1 MTFQMILLVAV
12 FLLFILYS
20 YHTAQDNLR
29 TASDNLLQI
38 YGRELSNKLD
48 NSDILLEGLI
58 YENTDYDML
67 QSGKESERYYAS
79 IKLKKVIEDSIS
91 YQKYEDAVVIAE
103 SQYGTMLDEE
113 SASVDLTQKNA
124 LRAFT
129 LDYAGRKNVKS
140 EWNVGKIGDRYY
152 VYRMFVWQGRAVGI
166 FSLVDNFM
174 KLSADSDVSG
184 VSFFLTDKAQTI
196 WGKYGKDN
204 AVQKEGTKLS
214 DADTD
219 WAIRQHFTLADGNI
233 ILYSYV
239 SRNGILSQIRLN
251 MVVMLGIIIISIVS
265 TYILIRMIRREII
278 HPMLRMEECMDRM
291 QGGNYDLRIQE
302 DYFNKEFMM
311 FKNTFNKLMDEIVGL
326 RIKSYEKQ
334 ISLQETELKCVRL
347 QIRPHFFLNALT
359 TISSLSMQARNQ
371 EITQYIDSLSKNI
384 RYMFKSGLH
393 TVPLTEEIQHV
404 ENYFEMQELKYPGCV
419 FYSVELEPETE
430 NWMIPQMII
439 HTVIENEYKY
449 AVSVGSMLMIL
460 IKAEI
465 VTRGGE
471 RMLCLQIEDDGQ
483 GYPEDIIQQFHEGK
497 GTDSQ
502 GTRVGLW
509 SLRRMMELM
518 YEREELFDISNVEPH
533 GCMNVFYI
541 PERAIQE
548 IRQDGIQN
556 RID

>member
-1 MTFQMILLVAV
+1 
-12 FLLFILYS
+12 
-20 YHTAQDNLR
+20 
-29 TASDNLLQI
+29 
-38 YGRELSNKLD
+38 
-48 NSDILLEGLI
+48 
-58 YENTDYDML
+58 
-67 QSGKESERYYAS
+67 
-79 IKLKKVIEDSIS
+79 
-91 YQKYEDAVVIAE
+91 
-103 SQYGTMLDEE
+103 
-113 SASVDLTQKNA
+113 
-124 LRAFT
+124 
-129 LDYAGRKNVKS
+129 
-140 EWNVGKIGDRYY
+140 
-152 VYRMFVWQGRAVGI
+152 
-166 FSLVDNFM
+166 
-174 KLSADSDVSG
+174 
-184 VSFFLTDKAQTI
+184 
-196 WGKYGKDN
+196 
-204 AVQKEGTKLS
+204 
-214 DADTD
+214 
-219 WAIRQHFTLADGNI
+219 
-233 ILYSYV
+233 
-239 SRNGILSQIRLN
+239 
-251 MVVMLGIIIISIVS
+251 
-265 TYILIRMIRREII
+265 
-278 HPMLRMEECMDRM
+278 
-291 QGGNYDLRIQE
+291 
-302 DYFNKEFMM
+302 M